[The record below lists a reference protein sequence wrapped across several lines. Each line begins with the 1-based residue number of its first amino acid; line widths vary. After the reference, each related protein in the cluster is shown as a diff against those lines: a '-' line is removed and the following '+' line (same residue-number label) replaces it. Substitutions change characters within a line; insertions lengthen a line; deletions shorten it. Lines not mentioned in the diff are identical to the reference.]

1 MWDILGRVQ
10 GRVLKKAKGG
20 YFWTRIG
27 NSSSVHP
34 ATCGDEGSPHSGS
47 DHSAAFTRDY
57 PETLGLLQYRV
68 TPLFF
73 RLFNYLA
80 TSELVQK
87 PQDQIICKVDM
98 KLMDRIY

>member
-1 MWDILGRVQ
+1 MWDILGRVH

-68 TPLFF
+68 TPLPAILSSIQLLGYLITGSETT
-73 RLFNYLA
+73 RSNYLQ
-80 TSELVQK
+80 S
-87 PQDQIICKVDM
+87 
-98 KLMDRIY
+98 